1 MPRTCRRH
9 LQQQRHR
16 ERDTFSHAR
25 GPRPQRLQLRHGRQ
39 RPIPGDPRPRRP
51 RHSPRPQHL
60 VKHAVRVMAPHRTG
74 YILCTTS
81 TMEVV
86 GGFGPS
92 AYSTSKAAI
101 VGMV

>member
-39 RPIPGDPRPRRP
+39 RPVPGD
-51 RHSPRPQHL
+51 PRPQHL

-74 YILCTTS
+74 CILCTTS